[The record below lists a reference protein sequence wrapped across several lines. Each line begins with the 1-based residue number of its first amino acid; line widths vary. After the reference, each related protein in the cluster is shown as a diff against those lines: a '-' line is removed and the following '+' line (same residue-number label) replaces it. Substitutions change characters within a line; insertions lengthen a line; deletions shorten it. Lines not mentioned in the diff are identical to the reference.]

1 MWTNLRH
8 GWRGGCLRSCAI
20 MMVLMLIILGP
31 SGSVSGETIGIPP
44 EPEATVAERLVVPF
58 YYIDDPIGTIRIPS
72 ASIDVTVYQDDNEQ
86 NISRGA
92 GHYLG
97 SFLPGQDGN
106 ILIAGHRTWDVFY
119 KFKYLEIGDVVY
131 FETTYGYYVYQ
142 VDRFVIIEG
151 TDDSIATDGGFE
163 QLTMYTCYPFD
174 YKGNAPQRYVVIC
187 TPLPAP
193 DRPELLS
200 ARQVTPTRIRL
211 NWSAVE
217 GAARYEIFRSTEP
230 DGEFSKIYTA
240 FSTSFLN
247 IRRKPGVVYYYKIR
261 AYAYTNGKKV
271 YGPFSEVARPR

>member
-1 MWTNLRH
+1 M
-8 GWRGGCLRSCAI
+8 G
-20 MMVLMLIILGP
+20 V
-31 SGSVSGETIGIPP
+31 PP
-44 EPEATVAERLVVPF
+44 ETEATVAERLVVPF
-58 YYIDDPIGTIRIPS
+58 YYIDDVIGTIRIPS

-86 NISRGA
+86 NMTRGA

-119 KFKYLEIGDVVY
+119 KFKDLEIGDVVY

-142 VDRFVIIEG
+142 VDRFQIIEG
-151 TDDSIATDGGFE
+151 TDDSIAVDGGFE

-187 TPLPAP
+187 TLLPAP
-193 DRPELLS
+193 AKPEILS

-211 NWSAVE
+211 NWTAVE
-217 GAARYEIFRSTEP
+217 GAARYEIFRSTDP
-230 DGEFSKIYTA
+230 DGEFRKIYTA

-247 IRRKPGVVYYYKIR
+247 ITCKPGVTYFYKIR
-261 AYAYTNGKKV
+261 AYAYTNGKRV
-271 YGPFSEVARPR
+271 YGPFSEVAPGT